1 MINHDLP
8 MKEVHGIPLWLL
20 REYLEE
26 LGGTAVSET
35 EITGEG
41 WTVNL
46 TKLPPREVGSLRV
59 GQVEVAFSGE
69 EEPLSDL
76 RVRFQ
81 KKTMR
86 AGA

>member
-1 MINHDLP
+1 MISADDP
-8 MKEVHGIPLWLL
+8 IREVHGIPLWLL

-26 LGGTAVSET
+26 LGGTAVSNT
-35 EITGEG
+35 KIAGAG
-41 WTVNL
+41 WEVNL

-69 EEPLSDL
+69 EAPLNLL
-76 RVRFQ
+76 RAQFQ

>member
-1 MINHDLP
+1 MYNESRQIR
-8 MKEVHGIPLWLL
+8 GIPLWLL

-35 EITGEG
+35 KVVGEG
-41 WTVNL
+41 WTITL
-46 TKLPPREVGSLRV
+46 AKIEPFAIGSLRV
-59 GQVEVAFSGE
+59 GQVMMEIQGE
-69 EEPLSDL
+69 DEAIARLNPKLE
-76 RVRFQ
+76 

>member
-1 MINHDLP
+1 MGSANDP
-8 MKEVHGIPLWLL
+8 TKEVHGIPLWLL

-26 LGGTAVSET
+26 LGGTAVSDT
-35 EITGEG
+35 KITGAG
-41 WTVNL
+41 WEVNL

-69 EEPLSDL
+69 EASLNRL
-76 RVRFQ
+76 KTQFQ

>member
-1 MINHDLP
+1 MYQESRQIR
-8 MKEVHGIPLWLL
+8 GIPLWLL

-35 EITGEG
+35 EVRGEG
-41 WTVNL
+41 WTITL
-46 TKLPPREVGSLRV
+46 AKMEPFAIGSLRV
-59 GQVEVAFSGE
+59 GQVMMEIHGE
-69 EEPLSDL
+69 DEAIARLNPQLE
-76 RVRFQ
+76 

>member
-1 MINHDLP
+1 MSNTNEP
-8 MKEVHGIPLWLL
+8 MKEIHGIPLWLL

-26 LGGTAVSET
+26 LGGTAVSDT
-35 EITGEG
+35 KITGAG
-41 WTVNL
+41 WEVNL

-69 EEPLSDL
+69 EAPLNHL
-76 RVRFQ
+76 KAQFQ

>member
-1 MINHDLP
+1 MSNEPDP
-8 MKEVHGIPLWLL
+8 MKEIHGIPLWLL

-26 LGGTAVSET
+26 LGGTAVSDT
-35 EITGEG
+35 RITGEG
-41 WTVNL
+41 WEVNL

-59 GQVEVAFSGE
+59 GQVEVTFSGE
-69 EEPLSDL
+69 EAPLNAL
-76 RVRFQ
+76 KTQFQ

>member
-1 MINHDLP
+1 MHADYDP
-8 MKEVHGIPLWLL
+8 MKEIHSIPLWLL
-20 REYLEE
+20 REYLED

-35 EITGEG
+35 QVTGTG
-41 WTVNL
+41 WTANL

-59 GQVEVAFSGE
+59 GQVEVAFTGDE
-69 EEPLSDL
+69 TAINALKIQ
-76 RVRFQ
+76 FQ